1 MSIFVDTS
9 AFLAILDADDA
20 EHPRAKRTWEH
31 LITHDEVMTCSNYV
45 LVETF
50 ALVQHRLGMTAVR
63 AFQADVYPL
72 LNIEWVDEVTHRAGV
87 AAVLAASRRRLSLV
101 DCVSFEVMR
110 RLGLHRVFCFDA
122 HFAEQG
128 FDIVLV
134 EEDGTTANKGP

>member
-1 MSIFVDTS
+1 MSVFVDTS
-9 AFLAILDADDA
+9 ALLAVLDADDA

-50 ALVQHRLGMTAVR
+50 ALVQRRLGMEAIR
-63 AFQADVYPL
+63 AFQADVCPL
-72 LNIEWVDEVTHRAGV
+72 LNVEWIDEVTHRSGV

-110 RLGLHRVFCFDA
+110 RLGINRVFCFDP
-122 HFAEQG
+122 HFEEQG
-128 FDIVLV
+128 FASVLI
-134 EEDGTTANKGP
+134 EEENTTENSG